1 MSEFKIIDYSNWSSD
16 LRKLAQKVD
25 NNDDTKGL
33 SNSKEVIEFFNS
45 AYENGYDK
53 KSINELFG
61 LEITANSAVKRRAA
75 ANNTEFSQY
84 ADYFN
89 SLDYIDRSNLIYSA
103 NNIGYEKLAELEK
116 DINTAFE
123 ECKGYGL
130 IKTRRDRFEDR
141 TRFDIQ
147 EVHNDVQTAL
157 ESINELQAKLEKAY
171 DKAKGQTGSAPQY
184 ADYETRLKNIAF
196 STLGESYEDFIAHN
210 NLDFTKTI
218 TEAEAYDPKYK
229 NSIVYGKAT
238 DVKAAGYAYGSGK
251 MAMSFDEILTP
262 DGDRI
267 KLTSNKVFIEVIYHI
282 CDSRDRRVRNVPLC
296 CVRVLVAMDHAIK
309 VENNGLLFRFVIVDL
324 VQRNKPL
331 RVDTRFAFVH
341 AASIFFLTCLAR
353 PISGVLRTRIA

>member
-16 LRKLAQKVD
+16 LRKLAQKAD
-25 NNDDTKGL
+25 NNDNTEGL
-33 SNSKEVIEFFNS
+33 SSSKEVIEFFNS
-45 AYENGYDK
+45 AYENGYDT

-84 ADYFN
+84 AEYFN

-116 DINTAFE
+116 SINTAFE

-157 ESINELQAKLEKAY
+157 ESINELQEKLEKAY

-218 TEAEAYDPKYK
+218 TEAEAYDPKYE
-229 NSIVYGKAT
+229 NSIVYGKAR
-238 DVKAAGYAYGSGK
+238 AYVNQIKKLAREELQRTRTESGERLLDETIKYSNSSVDMIDFESDDITADSITK
-251 MAMSFDEILTP
+251 MESAIM
-262 DGDRI
+262 RQA
-267 KLTSNKVFIEVIYHI
+267 FIE
-282 CDSRDRRVRNVPLC
+282 
-296 CVRVLVAMDHAIK
+296 AITTEYQK
-309 VENNGLLFRFVIVDL
+309 TPVENTSADTEEKDGKYFDKTTKRFYIRKNG
-324 VQRNKPL
+324 QRYNING
-331 RVDTRFAFVH
+331 AEE
-341 AASIFFLTCLAR
+341 
-353 PISGVLRTRIA
+353 